1 MRELFVYWRLERH
14 ELAAARQAL
23 QQFQHALEAEWPGL
37 QARLL
42 VRADGADG
50 ADDTGGSGGSGGS
63 GHATLMETYAREE
76 GIAPGLQ
83 ADIVALGAQ
92 AAARWC
98 RGPRH
103 VEVFEP
109 LPR

>member
-1 MRELFVYWRLERH
+1 MRELFVYWRLERGDR
-14 ELAAARQAL
+14 AAAQPAMQRFQAT
-23 QQFQHALEAEWPGL
+23 LEADWPGL
-37 QARLL
+37 VARLYE
-42 VRADGADG
+42 RAD
-50 ADDTGGSGGSGGS
+50 DDGSGQ
-63 GHATLMETYAREE
+63 ATLMETYARDG
-76 GIAPGLQ
+76 GIPPGLQ

-103 VEVFEP
+103 VEVFDA

>member
-1 MRELFVYWRLERH
+1 MGVAVRELFVYWRLAPH
-14 ELAAARQAL
+14 DVGAARQAM
-23 QQFQHALEAEWPGL
+23 QQFQQQLEAGWPGL
-37 QARLL
+37 HARLHL
-42 VRADGADG
+42 RADEDG
-50 ADDTGGSGGSGGS
+50 AA
-63 GHATLMETYAREE
+63 HATLMETYAREG

-83 ADIVALGAQ
+83 ADIVALGTQ

-103 VEVFEP
+103 VEVFER

>member
-14 ELAAARQAL
+14 DRAAAQHAM
-23 QQFQHALEAEWPGL
+23 QQFQATLEADWPGL
-37 QARLL
+37 VARLYE
-42 VRADGADG
+42 RAD
-50 ADDTGGSGGSGGS
+50 DDGSGQ
-63 GHATLMETYAREE
+63 ATLMETYARDG
-76 GIAPGLQ
+76 GIPPGLQ
-83 ADIVALGAQ
+83 ADIVAVGTQ

-103 VEVFEP
+103 VEVFDA

>member
-1 MRELFVYWRLERH
+1 MGAAVRELFVYWRLEPH
-14 ELAAARQAL
+14 DLPAARQAM
-23 QQFQHALEAEWPGL
+23 QQFQQQLEAEWPGL
-37 QARLL
+37 AARLYR
-42 VRADGADG
+42 RADEAGA
-50 ADDTGGSGGSGGS
+50 A
-63 GHATLMETYAREE
+63 HATLMETYAREG

-83 ADIVALGAQ
+83 ADIVTLGTQ
-92 AAARWC
+92 AATRWC

>member
-1 MRELFVYWRLERH
+1 MHELFVYWRLARTD
-14 ELAAARQAL
+14 LTAARRDLEA
-23 QQFQHALEAEWPGL
+23 FHTALEADWPGL
-37 QARLL
+37 VARLF
-42 VRADGADG
+42 VRADAD
-50 ADDTGGSGGSGGS
+50 AAGGPIDE
-63 GHATLMETYAREE
+63 ATLMETYARDG

-83 ADIVALGAQ
+83 ADIVRLGAQ

-103 VEVFEP
+103 VEVFAP